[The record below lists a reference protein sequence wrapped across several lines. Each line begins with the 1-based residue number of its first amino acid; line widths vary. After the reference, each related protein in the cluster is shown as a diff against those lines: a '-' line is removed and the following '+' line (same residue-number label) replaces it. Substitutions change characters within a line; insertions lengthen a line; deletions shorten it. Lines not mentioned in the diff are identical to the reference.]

1 MSNCSDN
8 SLCISDPINSNQ
20 VVDVDVRKP
29 KCADFC
35 GNSLNAWLKWLAEK
49 QCEFDLSEIDLSSIQ
64 ALLEQEPTEVNI
76 QTIINSVIE
85 AITNLYDLQ
94 QECCDQQEYQL
105 VADEWT
111 EVRTLRA
118 LRDGRQVTLTGS
130 ATASTGYTGVICTL
144 DPEITPSYNL
154 TIPLAHDFA
163 PTTDFNVFVRVLVTG
178 QVLLQFNGSTPAG
191 GSTRTIYLDGVSYF
205 LN

>member
-1 MSNCSDN
+1 MNNCSNCV
-8 SLCISDPINSNQ
+8 SDPISSNQ
-20 VVDVDVRKP
+20 VVDVNLLKP
-29 KCADFC
+29 SCADFC
-35 GNSLNAWLKWLAEK
+35 GNTLNDWLKWLADK
-49 QCEFDLSEIDLSSIQ
+49 QCEFDLSDTDLESIKE
-64 ALLEQEPTEVNI
+64 LLEQEPTDINI

-85 AITNLYDLQ
+85 AISNLYNLQ
-94 QECCDQQEYQL
+94 QECCDQEEYQL

-130 ATASTGYTGVICTL
+130 ATASTGYTGVICTI
-144 DPEITPSYNL
+144 DPEITPSFNL

-163 PTTDFNVFVRVLVTG
+163 PTTDFNVFLRVLVTG
-178 QVLLQFNGSTPAG
+178 EIRLQFTGTTPSG
-191 GSTRTIYLDGVSYF
+191 GSSRTIYLDGVSYF

>member
-1 MSNCSDN
+1 MNNCSNCV
-8 SLCISDPINSNQ
+8 SDPISSNQ
-20 VVDVDVRKP
+20 VVDVNLLKP
-29 KCADFC
+29 ICADFC
-35 GNSLNAWLKWLAEK
+35 GNTLNDWLKWLADK
-49 QCEFDLSEIDLSSIQ
+49 QCEFDLSDTDLDTIKE
-64 ALLEQEPTEVNI
+64 LLEQEPTDINI

-85 AITNLYDLQ
+85 AISNLYNLQ
-94 QECCDQQEYQL
+94 QECCDQEEYQL

-130 ATASTGYTGVICTL
+130 ATASTGYTGVICTI
-144 DPEITPSYNL
+144 DPEITPSFNL

-163 PTTDFNVFVRVLVTG
+163 PTTDFNVFLRVLVTG
-178 QVLLQFNGSTPAG
+178 EIRLQFTGTTPSG
-191 GSTRTIYLDGVSYF
+191 GSSRTIYLDGVSYF

>member
-1 MSNCSDN
+1 MNNCDG
-8 SLCISDPINSNQ
+8 CISDPIVSKQ
-20 VVDVDVRKP
+20 VVAVNLLKP

-35 GNSLNAWLKWLAEK
+35 GNGLNDWLKWLSEK
-49 QCEFDLSEIDLSSIQ
+49 ICEFDLSETDLDAIKQ
-64 ALLEQEPTEVNI
+64 LLEQEPTEINI

-85 AITNLYDLQ
+85 AISNLYEMQ
-94 QECCDQQEYQL
+94 QECCDQEEYQL

-130 ATASTGYTGVICTL
+130 ATASTGYTGVICTI
-144 DPEITPSYNL
+144 DPEITPSFNL

-163 PTTDFNVFVRVLVTG
+163 PTTDFNVFLRVLVTG
-178 QVLLQFNGSTPAG
+178 EIRLQFTGSTPAG

>member
-1 MSNCSDN
+1 MNNCSNCV
-8 SLCISDPINSNQ
+8 SDPISSNQ
-20 VVDVDVRKP
+20 VVDVNLLKP
-29 KCADFC
+29 SCADFC
-35 GNSLNAWLKWLAEK
+35 GNTLNDWLKWLADK
-49 QCEFDLSEIDLSSIQ
+49 QCEFDLSDTDLDTIKE
-64 ALLEQEPTEVNI
+64 LLEQEPTEINI

-85 AITNLYDLQ
+85 AISNLYNLQ
-94 QECCDQQEYQL
+94 QECCDQEEYQL

-130 ATASTGYTGVICTL
+130 ATASTGYTGVICTI
-144 DPEITPSYNL
+144 DPEITPSFNL

-163 PTTDFNVFVRVLVTG
+163 PTTDFNVFLRVLVTG
-178 QVLLQFNGSTPAG
+178 EIRLQFTGTTPSG
-191 GSTRTIYLDGVSYF
+191 GSSRTIYLDGVSYF